1 MSSKVVSLHCTMKV
15 YIYIHIQS
23 YSKVKKFVVI
33 TSVSANKAG
42 KTIQTTLGPSPF
54 HHLRASATPSKLA
67 DDGVG
72 TGEAAFGDADEFF
85 MRINPLLYR
94 MFIYKD
100 LHTYK
105 GIHTYKYINR
115 HYTQQRRRFHSPGRR
130 RGLQICSYANISW
143 IYIYIYVRHVEQR
156 DSNVSRPEIY
166 QLKFLACLMFSGAL
180 SRPNTTCGCCAGHSM
195 KLTHGAEEFHALF
208 SRAAFPVDTSRNSE
222 ERDVFSRSEKWLLSP
237 PTARHESCLSREEEV
252 CMNGFV
258 QELINWAN

>member
-1 MSSKVVSLHCTMKV
+1 MLNLRSSPRREPHIHSTRLEPASLLTWKQWRVTTRKTLHEWVPRWFHYIAPWK

-143 IYIYIYVRHVEQR
+143 IYIYIY
-156 DSNVSRPEIY
+156 IY
-166 QLKFLACLMFSGAL
+166 M
-180 SRPNTTCGCCAGHSM
+180 
-195 KLTHGAEEFHALF
+195 
-208 SRAAFPVDTSRNSE
+208 
-222 ERDVFSRSEKWLLSP
+222 
-237 PTARHESCLSREEEV
+237 
-252 CMNGFV
+252 
-258 QELINWAN
+258 

>member
-1 MSSKVVSLHCTMKV
+1 M
-15 YIYIHIQS
+15 
-23 YSKVKKFVVI
+23 
-33 TSVSANKAG
+33 A
-42 KTIQTTLGPSPF
+42 
-54 HHLRASATPSKLA
+54 
-67 DDGVG
+67 
-72 TGEAAFGDADEFF
+72 TGEAAFGDADGFLCTSTPCYIGCLF
-85 MRINPLLYR
+85 TKIYR
-94 MFIYKD
+94 HIKAYTHKSTSIDAIMFS
-100 LHTYK
+100 
-105 GIHTYKYINR
+105 IHTAAKAISLSGASSWFPNLLLCKYIFFLNI
-115 HYTQQRRRFHSPGRR
+115 HIF
-130 RGLQICSYANISW
+130 IC

-180 SRPNTTCGCCAGHSM
+180 SRPAVTSCCCCTCGCCAGHSM

-208 SRAAFPVDTSRNSE
+208 SRAALSVDTSRNSE